1 MSVVWSWKSSVRATL
16 LVAAI
21 LGARTAPAVAQT
33 VALGRPSR
41 ECCPPPPCIS
51 PEDLTKPPETPFP
64 QVPETPSEAFRPLD
78 ERSVAAASAAYPM
91 IGDLLSPTGGFR
103 TIFVQGPPTFTAN
116 GLPIPSTPTA
126 VAFRL
131 PSAGHNYKIADDESP
146 RPVDRLI
153 FTYNYYND
161 VNGNFNNGLNPG
173 VGRSD
178 VHQEVFGFEKT
189 FLDRNASVG
198 LRLPLYT
205 LDNSGGSVQGI
216 GGTFTDVGDLTV
228 VTKFVLI
235 ENRETGSLLSGG
247 LCITIPTGPTN
258 IAGVPSPVVPQPTV
272 ITIPSPPT
280 TFAPAPPA
288 TVITQTPITTVNG
301 VNVLAAPAH
310 DALLQPWLGGI
321 WEGGSYYIHGFT
333 ALDIPTSTP
342 DVTMLYNDIGVGYYL
357 MRDRNQ
363 GRLLTAVVPTFEV
376 HVNTPLNHRG
386 SGNGVVGTPD
396 WVDLV
401 GGVIFE
407 INHRSILTLAVGAP
421 ITGPKPYDL
430 EGILAFNYRF

>member
-1 MSVVWSWKSSVRATL
+1 MAPSLFAGRGSRPLMEENMSVVRSWKSTVRATL

-21 LGARTAPAVAQT
+21 LGCGPAPALAQS
-33 VALGRPSR
+33 VALGRPTR
-41 ECCPPPPCIS
+41 DRCPPPPCIS

-64 QVPETPSEAFRPLD
+64 QVPETPSEAFRTPD
-78 ERSVAAASAAYPM
+78 ERSVAAASLAYPM

-103 TIFVQGPPTFTAN
+103 TVFVQGPPTFNAF
-116 GLPIPSTPTA
+116 GQPIPSTPTA
-126 VAFRL
+126 VAFRI

-161 VNGNFNNGLNPG
+161 VNGGFNAGLNPG

-235 ENRETGSLLSGG
+235 ENRETGSLFSGG
-247 LCITIPTGPTN
+247 MCITVPTGPTN
-258 IAGVPSPVVPQPTV
+258 FAGVPPAIIPQG
-272 ITIPSPPT
+272 
-280 TFAPAPPA
+280 A
-288 TVITQTPITTVNG
+288 ITTING
-301 VNVLAAPAH
+301 VDVIATPAH
-310 DALLQPWLGGI
+310 DTLLQPWLGGI

-357 MRDRNQ
+357 MRDRNP
-363 GRLLTAVVPTFEV
+363 GRLLTGVVPTFEV

-407 INHRSILTLAVGAP
+407 LNHRSILTLAVGAP